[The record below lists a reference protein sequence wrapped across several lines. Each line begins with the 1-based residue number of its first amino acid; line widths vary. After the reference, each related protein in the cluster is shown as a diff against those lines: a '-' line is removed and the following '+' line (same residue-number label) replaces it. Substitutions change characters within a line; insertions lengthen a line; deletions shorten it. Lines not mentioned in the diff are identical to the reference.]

1 MHDEYKPKSS
11 SMESRLFDPLA
22 VAANNSLQL
31 AILLH
36 HQLQVQLLC

>member
-11 SMESRLFDPLA
+11 SIKCRLFDPLA
-22 VAANNSLQL
+22 VAANNSRQL